1 MTVSVH
7 TLGNGLRIV
16 THRMDTV
23 ETVSLGVWVAVGT
36 RHERPEV
43 NGVAHMLEHMAF
55 KGTKTRTARGIAEEI
70 EAVGGHLN
78 AHTSR
83 EFTAFHATVLKAD
96 VELAVD
102 ILADIL
108 QHSVFDEAELA
119 RERVVIAQE
128 IGEAADVPDDVIFDE
143 FQAAA
148 FPDQPMGRS
157 ILGEAEIIERMQ
169 RGDVI
174 DYMSRHYAAPI
185 MVVSAAGNLDPAK
198 FSAAVEA
205 RFAGLP
211 SRAAENGIDRA
222 AYRGGEFREVRDLEQ
237 AHFVLGFEGISFAEP
252 DFFALQVLS
261 TLLGGGMSSRL
272 FQEIRE
278 SRGLAYTIYSW
289 AQSYTDT
296 GLFGVYAGT
305 GEEQLP
311 ELVPLV
317 CDELVKVTRSV
328 TGAELARARAQMKAG
343 MLMSLESTYS
353 RCEQLAR
360 QLHIFGR
367 PLDLSEIVAKIDE
380 VDEAAVRRVAARM
393 LASRPTLSA
402 LGPVSSLESFDK
414 IAARL

>member
-1 MTVSVH
+1 
-7 TLGNGLRIV
+7 
-16 THRMDTV
+16 MDAV

-36 RHERPEV
+36 RQERPEV

-102 ILADIL
+102 IIGDIL
-108 QHSVFDEAELA
+108 QNSVFDEAELA

-128 IGEAADVPDDVIFDE
+128 IGEAADIPDDVIFDE

-169 RGDVI
+169 RDDVT

-185 MVVSAAGNLDPAK
+185 MVVSAAGNLDPAR
-198 FSAAVEA
+198 FVAMVEK

-211 SRAAENGIDRA
+211 SHAPENATARA
-222 AYRGGEFREVRDLEQ
+222 AYKGGEFREIRDLEQ
-237 AHFVLGFEGISFAEP
+237 AHLVLGFEGVSFDDP
-252 DFFALQVLS
+252 DFYAVQVMS

-272 FQEIRE
+272 FQEVRE

-289 AQSYTDT
+289 AASYTDT

-305 GEEQLP
+305 GEEQLAA
-311 ELVPLV
+311 LMPLV
-317 CDELVKVTRSV
+317 CDELNKVMRSV
-328 TGAELARARAQMKAG
+328 TSAEVARARAQMKAG

-360 QLHIFGR
+360 QMHIFGR
-367 PLDLSEIVAKIDE
+367 PLDISEIVAKIDA
-380 VDEAAVRRVAARM
+380 VDETAVRRAAARII
-393 LASRPTLSA
+393 ASRPTLSA
-402 LGPVSSLESFDK
+402 LGPVATLEAFDK
-414 IAARL
+414 IAARF